1 VIIGIPWNLLSYTV
15 FKVRERQDI
24 FFLAYRAEGK
34 VMSEY
39 IGYDESALEYLRER
53 LERRKIIE
61 ALLKSIKNEL
71 RLMNRVLEVTR

>member
-1 VIIGIPWNLLSYTV
+1 
-15 FKVRERQDI
+15 
-24 FFLAYRAEGK
+24 
-34 VMSEY
+34 MSEY